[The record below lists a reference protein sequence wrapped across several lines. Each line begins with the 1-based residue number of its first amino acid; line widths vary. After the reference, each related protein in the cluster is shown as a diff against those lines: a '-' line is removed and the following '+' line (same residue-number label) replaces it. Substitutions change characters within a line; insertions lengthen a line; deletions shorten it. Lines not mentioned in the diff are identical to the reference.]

1 MYDNAIPMASLV
13 LVRHGESRWNLSNR
27 FTGWI
32 DVPLSENG
40 IREARACAKHCDAY
54 DFSAVYTSKLERAH
68 LTLFILLANQN
79 RTGIVQHEHD
89 AKYYRWTKHSNGYGT
104 SEIPVFE
111 STLLN
116 ERYYG
121 ALQGLDKQQAVERYG
136 AAKVLAWRRG
146 YHARPPGGGESLDDT
161 LNRAQPFLV
170 KQILPRVRKGE
181 DVLLV
186 GHGNTLRTAIKY
198 LEGISDEDIA
208 FLDLPKAH
216 PLVYTFVRGKWKR
229 TSGEFT
235 FNRPLR

>member
-1 MYDNAIPMASLV
+1 MASLV

-40 IREARACAKHCDAY
+40 IREAHACARHCDTF
-54 DFSAVYTSKLERAH
+54 DFSAAYTSKLERAH
-68 LTLFILLANQN
+68 LTLFILLAKQN

-89 AKYYRWTKHSNGYGT
+89 AKYYRWTEHSNGYGT

-111 STLLN
+111 STALN

-121 ALQGLDKQQAVERYG
+121 ALQGLDKDEAVKRYG
-136 AAKVLAWRRG
+136 AERVLTWRRG
-146 YHARPPGGGESLDDT
+146 YHARPPGGGECLEDT
-161 LNRAQPFLV
+161 LKRAQPYLV

-181 DVLLV
+181 DVLVV

-198 LEGISDEDIA
+198 LEGISDDDIA

-216 PLVYTFVRGKWKR
+216 PLVYSFVRGKWKR
-229 TSGEFT
+229 TSGEYT
-235 FNRPLR
+235 FDRPLR